1 MSRYLYSFIVASMAV
16 GAACEP
22 HQPEPARPVLP
33 SGTVSSASPEVRLL
47 KEPARVTALSV
58 PTSSDGCLSISYTL
72 QQPDGER
79 ADVVVEVDAEGDG
92 SFQRVTQAGSTDHEG
107 LLARSTSPEGVAH
120 RFLWNRAVDVRA
132 ATSVNVRVSA
142 QVPGAAL
149 DSRTVALALPALGRG
164 CDVWMDS
171 SRVTSLSMDVRRLM
185 MTRGDFDRDGKL
197 DLILV
202 TDYGPMQLMKG
213 LGNGG
218 FQPAVPLVLGFSMPD
233 DAPPVAADLDGD
245 GVLDLLWT
253 RGYEQ
258 ILFVARGLGDGSFAP
273 VIQYGVQAG
282 MQAGLLSAGGKSSL
296 VVADF
301 DGNGSPDVALKKG
314 YSSLV
319 LFLNQGDGTLAAF
332 QPPETY
338 WFFTSRLA
346 TADLD
351 EDGLQDLVATSYGR
365 PFVVLLSNGD
375 GTFRTQQQTGDVWM
389 LDSVLGD
396 FDEDG
401 HVDQV
406 IASPGS
412 STTELLL
419 RRGNGQG
426 GFSAA
431 APVASVPGAPNSSSP
446 TLLDADDLDGDGHL
460 DLAVTIEQE
469 QNAGL
474 EVRNTLNLV
483 KGLGDGTFAPAVRLP
498 SGRRPS
504 FVTTGDFDGNGV
516 SDVVT
521 LQWES
526 KDVRVWLGGPG
537 RTTRTLPIGSEG
549 PSAVG
554 DFNGDGWTD
563 VISTTGYPYPT
574 MQVKMSLGGPGG
586 LSNPGLVATL
596 NSTSVALQVA
606 HVDVGATLDVV
617 LYSSSG
623 PAQLLLG
630 NGDGTLRPAVA
641 LPLGSL
647 VEHVESGDVNGD
659 GKPDL
664 VFIAGREASS
674 GWEARLL
681 IGRGNGTFEPPVSLA
696 TGDLLRQAVLADL
709 DRDGKLDVMVP
720 RSGADAGAQVL
731 MGRGDGTFTPGPELS
746 LGVNVATGQLRLADM
761 DQDGVL
767 DAVYCRA
774 VYEQPM
780 VKYFL
785 EVLKGMGTGGFT
797 RLGSYSTQG
806 SCTTLTLADVDAD
819 GWQDALSSN
828 PNTDSVSVLR
838 GVGQGVLAPDQCF
851 GLYEHDPVGWPH
863 LSVLDANGDGR
874 LELLSGGGIFRR
886 NALLLQR

>member
-1 MSRYLYSFIVASMAV
+1 MSRYLSSFIVASMTV

-22 HQPEPARPVLP
+22 VRP
-33 SGTVSSASPEVRLL
+33 SGVVSSASPEVRLL
-47 KEPARVTALSV
+47 KEPARVTALAV
-58 PTSSDGCLSISYTL
+58 PASSDGCLSISYTL

-171 SRVTSLSMDVRRLM
+171 SRVSSAQKDIPRPATS
-185 MTRGDFDRDGKL
+185 GDFDRDGKL

-202 TDYGPMQLMKG
+202 MDYGPMLMMKG

-218 FQPAVPLVLGFSMPD
+218 FQPAVPLVLGFNLPD

-245 GVLDLLWT
+245 GALDLLWT
-253 RGYEQ
+253 RSYEQ

-282 MQAGLLSAGGKSSL
+282 MQVGVLSAGGKSSL

-332 QPPETY
+332 QPPGTY
-338 WFFTSRLA
+338 WSFTSRLA

-351 EDGLQDLVATSYGR
+351 GDGLQDMVATSTGR

-389 LDSVLGD
+389 LDSVLRD

-401 HVDQV
+401 HVDQL

-412 STTELLL
+412 STTELRL

-431 APVASVPGAPNSSSP
+431 VLVASVPGAPNPSNP
-446 TLLDADDLDGDGHL
+446 TLLEADDLDGDGHL

-469 QNAGL
+469 QNTGFEA
-474 EVRNTLNLV
+474 RNTLNLV
-483 KGLGDGTFAPAVRLP
+483 KGLGDGTFAPGVRLP

-537 RTTRTLPIGSEG
+537 RTTRTLPIQSEG
-549 PSAVG
+549 LSAVG

-563 VISTTGYPYPT
+563 LISTSRNPT
-574 MQVKMSLGGPGG
+574 SPMSQSLVKMSLGGPGG
-586 LSNPGLVATL
+586 LSNPEFVTMVDSA
-596 NSTSVALQVA
+596 SVAVQVA

-617 LYSSSG
+617 LHGSSG
-623 PAQLLLG
+623 PARLLLG

-641 LPLGSL
+641 LSLGAL
-647 VEHVESGDVNGD
+647 VDHVESGDVNGD

-664 VFIAGREASS
+664 VFIAVSETSS
-674 GWEARLL
+674 GREARLL
-681 IGRGNGTFEPPVSLA
+681 IGRGDGTFEPPVSLA
-696 TGDLLRQAVLADL
+696 TGSLLRQAVLADL
-709 DRDGKLDVMVP
+709 DRDGKLDVMVL
-720 RSGADAGAQVL
+720 RSGTGVGAQVL
-731 MGRGDGTFTPGPELS
+731 MGRGDGTFTPGPGLS
-746 LGVNVATGQLRLADM
+746 LGDDAMTGQLRLADL

-767 DAVYCRA
+767 DAVYCRD
-774 VYEQPM
+774 VYEQPK
-780 VKYFL
+780 VKYSL
-785 EVLKGMGTGGFT
+785 QVLKGTGTGEFT

-806 SCTTLTLADVDAD
+806 NCTTLTLADVDAD
-819 GWQDALSSN
+819 GWWDVLSSN
-828 PNTDSVSVLR
+828 LNAGSVSVLR
-838 GVGQGVLAPDQCF
+838 GAGQGVLAPEQCF
-851 GLYEHDPVGWPH
+851 GSYDSDSPYATPH
-863 LSVLDANGDGR
+863 FSVLDANGDGR
-874 LELLSGGGIFRR
+874 LDLLSGVGLLGR
-886 NALLLQR
+886 NTLLLQR

>member
-22 HQPEPARPVLP
+22 TRSLSP
-33 SGTVSSASPEVRLL
+33 SGVVSSASPEVRLL

-171 SRVTSLSMDVRRLM
+171 SRVTSMQNDMPRMATS
-185 MTRGDFDRDGKL
+185 GDFDRDGKL

-202 TDYGPMQLMKG
+202 MDSGPMQLMKG
-213 LGNGG
+213 LGNGS
-218 FQPAVPLVLGFSMPD
+218 FQPTLLLALGFSRPD
-233 DAPPVAADLDGD
+233 EFPPVAADLDGD
-245 GVLDLLWT
+245 GALDLLWT
-253 RGYEQ
+253 RSYDQG
-258 ILFVARGLGDGSFAP
+258 LFVARGLGDGSFAP
-273 VIQYGVQAG
+273 VLRQGL
-282 MQAGLLSAGGKSSL
+282 QAGLSFSSGQSGL
-296 VVADF
+296 AVADF
-301 DGNGSPDVALKKG
+301 DGNGSPDVVMQRG
-314 YSSLV
+314 YSLG
-319 LFLNQGDGTLAAF
+319 LLLNQGDGTLGAF
-332 QPPETY
+332 QSLGTDLSSVNR
-338 WFFTSRLA
+338 FA
-346 TADLD
+346 VADLD
-351 EDGLQDLVATSYGR
+351 EDGLQDLVATGYGKV
-365 PFVVLLSNGD
+365 FAVLLSNGD
-375 GTFRTQQQTGDVWM
+375 GTFRTQRLTEEPWPM
-389 LDSVLGD
+389 DSVLGD

-401 HVDQV
+401 HVDQ
-406 IASPGS
+406 AFSSTRS
-412 STTELLL
+412 STTDIFL
-419 RRGNGQG
+419 RRGNGLG

-431 APVASVPGAPNSSSP
+431 ALVRSVPGVASFIGS
-446 TLLDADDLDGDGHL
+446 TVLAADDLDGDGHL
-460 DLAVTIEQE
+460 DLALTID
-469 QNAGL
+469 QNFDL
-474 EVRNTLNLV
+474 TVRNTLTLV
-483 KGLGDGTFAPAVRLP
+483 KGLGDGTFAPGVRLP
-498 SGRRPS
+498 SGRRPAS
-504 FVTTGDFDGNGV
+504 VTTGDFNGDGV

-521 LQWES
+521 LQWET

-563 VISTTGYPYPT
+563 VISTTRNHASPT
-574 MQVKMSLGGPGG
+574 VQSLVKMSLGGPGG
-586 LSNPGLVATL
+586 LSAPELVTAL
-596 NSTSVALQVA
+596 DSSTVAVQVA

-630 NGDGTLRPAVA
+630 NGDGTLRPAVT

-681 IGRGNGTFEPPVSLA
+681 IGRGDGTFEPPVSLA

-720 RSGADAGAQVL
+720 RSGSGAGAQVL

-746 LGVNVATGQLRLADM
+746 LGDYVMTGQLRLADL

-774 VYEQPM
+774 VSEQPR

-785 EVLKGMGTGGFT
+785 DVFKGTGTGGFT
-797 RLGSYSTQG
+797 RLGSSSTQG
-806 SCTTLTLADVDAD
+806 SCTALTLADVDAD
-819 GWQDALSSN
+819 GWQDVLSSN

-838 GVGQGVLAPDQCF
+838 GVGQGVLAPEQCF
-851 GLYEHDPVGWPH
+851 GSSEHDSYGQSH

-874 LELLSGGGIFRR
+874 LDLLDGGGIFRW

>member
-1 MSRYLYSFIVASMAV
+1 MSRYLSSFIVASMAV

-22 HQPEPARPVLP
+22 VRPVSP
-33 SGTVSSASPEVRLL
+33 SGVVSSASPEVRLL
-47 KEPARVTALSV
+47 KEPARVTALAV
-58 PTSSDGCLSISYTL
+58 PASPDGCLSISYTL

-79 ADVVVEVDAEGDG
+79 ADVVVEVDAQGDG

-107 LLARSTSPEGVAH
+107 LLARATSPEGVAH

-149 DSRTVALALPALGRG
+149 DSRTVALALPAPGRG

-171 SRVTSLSMDVRRLM
+171 SRVTSMQKDMPRLA
-185 MTRGDFDRDGKL
+185 TSGDFDRDGKL

-202 TDYGPMQLMKG
+202 MDYGPMLMMKG

-218 FQPAVPLVLGFSMPD
+218 FLPAVPLVLGFNLPD

-253 RGYEQ
+253 RSYEQ

-319 LFLNQGDGTLAAF
+319 LFLNQGDGTLSAVL
-332 QPPETY
+332 PPGTY
-338 WFFTSRLA
+338 WPFTSRLA

-351 EDGLQDLVATSYGR
+351 EDGHQDLVATSYGR

-389 LDSVLGD
+389 LDSALRD

-406 IASPGS
+406 IAVPGS
-412 STTELLL
+412 STTELRL

-431 APVASVPGAPNSSSP
+431 ALVASVPGAPNPSGP
-446 TLLDADDLDGDGHL
+446 TLLEADDLDGDGHL

-469 QNAGL
+469 QNAGR

-483 KGLGDGTFAPAVRLP
+483 KGLGDGTFAPVVRLP

-521 LQWES
+521 LQWET

-549 PSAVG
+549 LSAVG

-563 VISTTGYPYPT
+563 VISTTGYST
-574 MQVKMSLGGPGG
+574 TQVKMSLGGPGG
-586 LSNPGLVATL
+586 LSNPGLVTTL
-596 NSTSVALQVA
+596 NSATVALQVV
-606 HVDVGATLDVV
+606 HVDVGTTLDVV

-623 PAQLLLG
+623 LVQLLLG

-674 GWEARLL
+674 GREARLL
-681 IGRGNGTFEPPVSLA
+681 IGRGDGTFEPPVSLA
-696 TGDLLRQAVLADL
+696 TGSLLRQAVLADL
-709 DRDGKLDVMVP
+709 DRDGKLDVMVL
-720 RSGADAGAQVL
+720 RSGTGVGAEVL
-731 MGRGDGTFTPGPELS
+731 MGRGDGTFTPGPGLS
-746 LGVNVATGQLRLADM
+746 LGDDAMTGQLRLADL

-767 DAVYCRA
+767 DAVYCRD
-774 VYEQPM
+774 VYEQPK
-780 VKYFL
+780 VKYSL
-785 EVLKGMGTGGFT
+785 QVLKGTGTGEFT

-806 SCTTLTLADVDAD
+806 NCTTLTLADVDAD
-819 GWQDALSSN
+819 GWWDVLSSN
-828 PNTDSVSVLR
+828 LNAGSVSVLR

-851 GLYEHDPVGWPH
+851 GSYDSDSSYDTPH

-874 LELLSGGGIFRR
+874 LDLLSGTGLLGR